1 MLLQLSVFL
10 FCLYVANQKSR
21 GRRQRPVNSP
31 SYEVV
36 VPAALS
42 MTDMGEYLNSLNG
55 GSIKATPWNES
66 KL

>member
-1 MLLQLSVFL
+1 MVI
-10 FCLYVANQKSR
+10 KSR
-21 GRRQRPVNSP
+21 GAGAQPVNSP

-55 GSIKATPWNES
+55 GSIKATSWDES
-66 KL
+66 SYDV